1 MEVREVMNRHI
12 RQISSSAMLSEAADR
27 MKALGSD
34 MLPVVENRRIVG
46 IITERSL
53 VSDALPGDVDPQ
65 TTPIR
70 SFMTFGAACCRQDD
84 DIDKAIEIMEVSHA
98 ERLIVLDSS
107 GTAVGVLSVED
118 LASKAGEHSH
128 TRPLM
133 EGENHES
140 PRD

>member
-1 MEVREVMNRHI
+1 MSRHI
-12 RQISSSAMLSEAADR
+12 CQISSSAMLSEAADR

-46 IITERSL
+46 IITEQNL

-65 TTPIR
+65 ITPIR
-70 SFMTFGAACCRQDD
+70 SFMIFGAACCRQDD
-84 DIDKAIEIMEVSHA
+84 DIDKAIEIMEISHA
-98 ERLIVLDSS
+98 EQLIVLDSS
-107 GTAVGVLSVED
+107 GMAVGVLSIED
-118 LASKAGEHSH
+118 LASKAGEHAH

>member
-1 MEVREVMNRHI
+1 VEVQEVMNRQV

-27 MKALGSD
+27 MKALGAD
-34 MLPVVENRRIVG
+34 LLPVVEDRRIVG
-46 IITERSL
+46 IITEESIEP
-53 VSDALPGDVDPQ
+53 DALPCTVDPQ

-70 SFMTFGAACCRQDD
+70 NVMTFGATCCRQDD
-84 DIDKAIEIMEVSHA
+84 DLDRAIEILEVSHA

-128 TRPLM
+128 TRPPR
-133 EGENHES
+133 EGEDHES
-140 PRD
+140 PRH

>member
-1 MEVREVMNRHI
+1 MNRKI

-34 MLPVVENRRIVG
+34 MLPVVENRRVVG
-46 IITERSL
+46 IITEHSL
-53 VSDALPGDVDPQ
+53 ASDVLPDTVDPQ

-70 SFMTFGAACCRQDD
+70 SVMTFGAACCRQEDD
-84 DIDKAIEIMEVSHA
+84 VDKAIEIMEISHA
-98 ERLIVLDSS
+98 ERLIVLDSA

-128 TRPLM
+128 PRPLR